1 MADDRVDVSNFKID
15 LLRRTAPE
23 PLPICA
29 ECKDQG
35 MTPEEALFLQ
45 YEIDDTSCTRHGI
58 WCRVLCINRMP
69 FKENE
74 KNRFSESL
82 LGPSGHLE
90 RMNVWSHLAAGAIY
104 VVYLLVRQSY
114 TPMGAD
120 DSVTSTLAAV
130 SYGSFAFT
138 FFSSVVYHVYSPN
151 RRLSAV
157 TRLLDYFG
165 IYVGI
170 ACGTLSDLS
179 ATTIHLQNVPVQSV
193 ADVFAGALL
202 LTVFFVTRRCVLP
215 IDETRLPILQQKCTL
230 GFGRKS
236 NVDLEHGSLRAA
248 AGTALAFG
256 WILMIPGAFETLEL
270 DCAWVF
276 SGSRFVGTGVL
287 IAGMAWDNLV
297 AFPDNWFDHDNASG
311 SGCLCYNKRDGCGGG
326 WVVTSHTI
334 WHWVA
339 LLSTVVTT
347 IGTEYVVAVSDV
359 LD

>member
-1 MADDRVDVSNFKID
+1 MGDRVDVSNFKID
-15 LLRRTAPE
+15 LLRRTEPT
-23 PLPICA
+23 PLPICG
-29 ECKDQG
+29 ECEDQG
-35 MTPEEALFLQ
+35 TTPEEAKLFRQ
-45 YEIDDTSCTRHGI
+45 YEIDDTSCTRQGI
-58 WCRVLCINRMP
+58 WYRVVCINRVPSNGEKTP
-69 FKENE
+69 FSK
-74 KNRFSESL
+74 SL

-90 RMNVWSHLAAGAIY
+90 RMNVWSHLAAAAIY
-104 VVYLLVRQSY
+104 AAYLLIRQLF

-120 DSVTSTLAAV
+120 DSTTSTLAAV

-138 FFSSVVYHVYSPN
+138 FLSSVVYHVYSPN
-151 RRLSAV
+151 RRLSAL

-179 ATTIHLQNVPVQSV
+179 TTTINLKDVPIQSV

-202 LTVFFVTRRCVLP
+202 LMAFFTVRRAVLP

-297 AFPDNWFDHDNASG
+297 AFPDNWFDHDSASG
-311 SGCLCYNKRDGCGGG
+311 SGCLCYNNRDGCGGG

-334 WHWVA
+334 WHWIA
-339 LLSTVVTT
+339 LLSTVVTS
-347 IGTEYVVAVSDV
+347 IGTEYVVAVSGV
-359 LD
+359 LG